1 MTEVVSDLSRKLPPV
16 GVNADSGLC
25 MCFNWIHLL
34 QSGGAD
40 GEMTARL
47 REAWLELVERE
58 TS

>member
-1 MTEVVSDLSRKLPPV
+1 
-16 GVNADSGLC
+16 